1 MTDTVIH
8 LANDQSLRI
17 RQLSGGRADIETRN
31 ETGETIS
38 SVTMDRL
45 ALMTLVRTAGLI
57 AFSMPLDTRPAPT
70 IQHTATRT
78 SA

>member
-8 LANDQSLRI
+8 LGNGQSLRV
-17 RQLSGGRADIETRN
+17 RELSGGRADVETRN
-31 ETGETIS
+31 ENGETIS
-38 SVTMDRL
+38 SVTMGRL

-70 IQHTATRT
+70 IRATAART